1 MFVGTAGK
9 FGTLQGSVFRY
20 NGTDFSRNTPNVE
33 FDQVQS
39 MIYSTTLNTI
49 VVGFSGGQIWK
60 LIYDSSNNPTSWSK
74 IYETTASNIY
84 NLNDDSSGK
93 FLFIATDA
101 GLFSYVKSFDDF
113 T

>member
-1 MFVGTAGK
+1 MYIGTKATTTKDASVYKYFDKKFTAIKTDFTENRISALASNKGILFVGTAGK

-49 VVGFSGGQIWK
+49 CI
-60 LIYDSSNNPTSWSK
+60 
-74 IYETTASNIY
+74 
-84 NLNDDSSGK
+84 
-93 FLFIATDA
+93 
-101 GLFSYVKSFDDF
+101 
-113 T
+113 